1 MSEAGIIKTR
11 DRFPRELV
19 IALLGFALGA
29 GATFLVWRQQPG
41 HSAQSLRALEPVALA
56 QIERGVD
63 DSPKPPLRTE
73 RAILQP
79 AVAAAPPPP
88 VPLPPVV
95 PKTQVSVAAPLPP
108 EAPATKTAALK
119 PVAEAST
126 PESESAVPASSSV
139 PLQIEVD
146 NVFDGTGYNGAWHQR
161 TRANAEQQVT
171 YQVARR
177 GDRVSITHSLPPH
190 RAAQAKSVP
199 PAAASA
205 AESLQWQL
213 PRLTLR
219 FENKTA
225 APIRVASLELL
236 VRRSDADNSALVVIP
251 NASAGALELENIGW
265 GKAKQAELK
274 LGFAPAQQ
282 FDSIDP
288 LAGTAVQSVKLDDL
302 DERVRVDLREH
313 VPADLRASAATAFG
327 TLSYSTEA
335 GERRSLP
342 FKTLV
347 RFDRNAAQRR
357 WRPLFFHHV
366 LLRAGQVGSTVLP
379 MALRLAPGKTL
390 ESKLRVASERSARHE
405 IMMTLKDVD
414 GVPIASQLLQLD
426 IFVPRFDA
434 GGVVRTPSALR
445 VASQ

>member
-1 MSEAGIIKTR
+1 MVHAQHLCSDPLPMSEAGIIKTR

-41 HSAQSLRALEPVALA
+41 HSAQSLRPLEPVALA

-79 AVAAAPPPP
+79 AVAAAPPPQP
-88 VPLPPVV
+88 
-95 PKTQVSVAAPLPP
+95 APLPP

-177 GDRVSITHSLPPH
+177 GDRVSITHSLPLH

-302 DERVRVDLREH
+302 DERVRVDLRER